1 MGNAIKDLNV
11 SALNCLVELQKS
23 TADVCALRKRE
34 KAGAKTPHGCFA
46 FDTSE
51 LSGPQI
57 RPLRS
62 RIYLATRG
70 GDDDDDGDVMLSP
83 SLSCS
88 FGILAI
94 NFAVSPNSK
103 FCSFSKF

>member
-1 MGNAIKDLNV
+1 MGFCEPREAHAARARIGRTQSSMGNAIKDLNV

-51 LSGPQI
+51 LSGPHQTAQII

-62 RIYLATRG
+62 RVYLATRG
-70 GDDDDDGDVMLSP
+70 GW
-83 SLSCS
+83 
-88 FGILAI
+88 
-94 NFAVSPNSK
+94 
-103 FCSFSKF
+103 

>member
-23 TADVCALRKRE
+23 TADVCAWRKRE

-62 RIYLATRG
+62 RVYLATRG
-70 GDDDDDGDVMLSP
+70 GDDDDGDVMLSP
-83 SLSCS
+83 SLS
-88 FGILAI
+88 
-94 NFAVSPNSK
+94 
-103 FCSFSKF
+103 